1 RSPKSVK
8 KDKVRSHP
16 YSLIDRLSIKKV
28 KSDRVACAS
37 ARIADKTLVSFCDRI
52 HTPHR
57 SPIDKKVKSDRLP
70 TSSSLA
76 YR

>member
-1 RSPKSVK
+1 MRSPINKKSK
-8 KDKVRSHP
+8 ERSHP

-57 SPIDKKVKSDRLP
+57 SPIDKKSKERSHP
-70 TSSSLA
+70 HSSS
-76 YR
+76 